1 MSHRVSS
8 DKNVEINSHVE
19 SLPYVQKLGVP
30 PRPSLWK
37 EFRDTVKETFF
48 WEDPLGAF
56 KSQPG
61 STGYSF
67 SKFKGD
73 LIAGLTIA
81 SLSIPQDN
89 IAYAKLARLPSE
101 NGLYKYSS
109 FVPPLVYAVMGTS
122 RDIAIGPVAVVSFL
136 LVTSLQNLIDPSKNE
151 AEYRSLVFT
160 ATFFAGVTQFAL
172 GFLRYWF
179 LFIFMLGFLID
190 FLSHAAIVGYLAGTT
205 ITIGLQQLKG
215 LLGRSCW
222 TIFSNIS
229 NFTQKTDIVS
239 VMRSVWSIW
248 NWQTLVI
255 GICFL
260 TFLLLAQYIGK
271 KNKKLFWVPAIAP
284 LISVTL
290 STFIVYIT
298 RADKRGVQIVKH
310 IKKSINPPS
319 VNELM
324 FHGEYLVKGITTG
337 IMAGLIGLTEA
348 TASGRTF
355 AAMKDYQLD
364 GNKEMVALGTLNI
377 IGSITSWPFSR
388 TAVNVLVSC
397 KTAVSNIVMSCV
409 LLLTLYTPNAVMSA
423 IIIFAMVG
431 LIDIEAAVVPEH
443 REIMLPPL
451 TFMVGPTVYLMNG
464 SHHECKRR
472 EHHSPCSGKE
482 QLEKNSLPRV
492 QHLIVEMSSVFDI
505 DTSGV
510 RALEELYGTLQK
522 REVQLALANP
532 GPDVIL
538 KLHTSKFANLI
549 GENMIFLSVA
559 DAVRT

>member
-37 EFRDTVKETFF
+37 EFRDTEKETFF

-101 NGLYKYSS
+101 NGLYNS
-109 FVPPLVYAVMGTS
+109 FVPPPVYAVMGTS

-160 ATFFAGVTQFAL
+160 ATLFAGVTQFAL
-172 GFLRYWF
+172 GFLSFSPGLVFKIMEVFQCFRHEHWF

-324 FHGEYLVKGITTG
+324 FHVEYLVKGITTG

-377 IGSITSWPFSR
+377 IGSITSWPFFR

-431 LIDIEAAVVPEH
+431 LIDIEAA
-443 REIMLPPL
+443 
-451 TFMVGPTVYLMNG
+451 
-464 SHHECKRR
+464 
-472 EHHSPCSGKE
+472 
-482 QLEKNSLPRV
+482 KNSLPRV